1 MRGVP
6 PTHAG
11 RDRDMVVET
20 DAPAGDVTPWEL
32 GYLDDGDDALGAP
45 EPARL
50 PTPSTSRTVPVR
62 NTTVAPP
69 RLSR

>member
-1 MRGVP
+1 MGAEVVVAGRFR
-6 PTHAG
+6 THAG
-11 RDRDMVVET
+11 RDRDMGVET

-50 PTPSTSRTVPVR
+50 PTPSSSRTAR
-62 NTTVAPP
+62 EAPRP
-69 RLSR
+69 

>member
-1 MRGVP
+1 MG
-6 PTHAG
+6 
-11 RDRDMVVET
+11 VET

-50 PTPSTSRTVPVR
+50 PTPSSSPTAREVTRP
-62 NTTVAPP
+62 
-69 RLSR
+69 